1 MKGFKYIARDAEGQ
15 RKEGLRR
22 AYSSDDIANYLR
34 DQGFTPISIIE
45 ASTGVKEKHF
55 TRVRKIKSAELAAV
69 CWQLNTMLE
78 GGVQMATAL
87 ETIDEDIENTRLQ
100 YVLKQ
105 VLTEMKAGKPF
116 SEGLAAFPAVFNHL
130 ARAIVMA
137 GETGGNL
144 TQALQQLAEYYD
156 NKDALAKKIRGAIA
170 YPIFVFCFVVVVVI
184 GIMTFIIPRFEIVFA
199 QFGEGELPGF
209 TRAYMAFY
217 YAVRSNVLHILVT
230 LLGLLLAG
238 IIAYKTKPGHRFLSK
253 MVLSLPIV
261 GKVTKQA
268 FIAVYCRTL
277 STLLG
282 AGVPI
287 VDVFDILCEMTAN
300 DIMRDSVEKARGN
313 IIKGTNI
320 SLSLADAGFFPN
332 MVVKMTQVGEEG
344 GGLPKVLD
352 KTAVYYERKVDVLIT
367 TAMAL
372 LEPVMIILVGA
383 IVLVTVLAMYLPI
396 FGRAM

>member
-1 MKGFKYIARDAEGQ
+1 MKGFKYIARDSEGQ

-22 AYSSDDIANYLR
+22 AYSSDDVANYLR
-34 DQGFTPISIIE
+34 DQGLTPISITE
-45 ASTGVKEKHF
+45 ASSGVREKHL
-55 TRVRKIKSAELAAV
+55 TAVKKIKSAELAAV

-78 GGVQMATAL
+78 GGVQVATAL
-87 ETIDEDIENTRLQ
+87 ETIDEDIENLRLQ

-130 ARAIVMA
+130 ARAIIMA

-144 TQALQQLAEYYD
+144 TLALQHLAEYYD
-156 NKDALAKKIRGAIA
+156 NRDTLSKKIKGAIA

-184 GIMTFIIPRFEIVFA
+184 GIMTFIIPRFEVMFA
-199 QFGEGELPGF
+199 KFGEGQLPGF

-217 YAVRSNVLHILVT
+217 YAIRSNIVPILGISF
-230 LLGLLLAG
+230 GLVLAG
-238 IIAYKTKPGHRFLSK
+238 FIASKTKPGHRLLSK
-253 MVLSLPIV
+253 IALSVPLTGRV
-261 GKVTKQA
+261 MKQA
-268 FIAVYCRTL
+268 FIAAYCRTM

-287 VDVFDILCEMTAN
+287 IDVFDILCEMTPN
-300 DIMRDSVEKARGN
+300 DIIRGSVEKARGN

-344 GGLPKVLD
+344 GGLPKVLE
-352 KTAVYYERKVDVLIT
+352 KTAIYYERKVDVLIT

-372 LEPVMIILVGA
+372 LEPIMIVLVGA
-383 IVLVTVLAMYLPI
+383 IVLVTVLALYLPI
-396 FGRAM
+396 FARAM